1 MTEKIY
7 DKDPHILKFD
17 AVVLSCEKMDSHY
30 GVVLDRTAFFPEE
43 GGQGCDAGTLDGQP
57 VLHVSIDKENTL
69 THLLA
74 SPLPV
79 GARVSGE
86 VDWARRFD
94 YMQQHTGEHI
104 LSGLVH
110 SHFGFD
116 NVGFH
121 LGAEITTLDFNG
133 VLTPEQLLQMET
145 LANEA
150 VFADLPVKT
159 SFPSPDELATLSY
172 RSKIALTGPVRIVEI
187 PGIDLCA
194 CCAPHVDRT
203 GQIGM
208 IKVVDMQSHRGGV
221 RLTLLCGSR
230 ALARCQAQ
238 QDCLSALSALLSAK
252 PECITEAVLR
262 LKEESNSRKERIND
276 LQAKLLSLRL
286 SSLPTDDP
294 CAPVLL
300 FEEEMDMKA
309 VRDAVNTLTAE
320 RSGYC
325 AIFVGGGDAG
335 YSFILGSSGLDC
347 NAAAAALRNELK
359 AKCGGSA
366 QMIQGSVA
374 ADRTAIRALLSHIS
388 ESSPSA

>member
-17 AVVLSCEKMDSHY
+17 AVVLSCEKIDTHY

-86 VDWARRFD
+86 VDRARRFD

-121 LGAEITTLDFNG
+121 LGTEITTLDFNG

-159 SFPSPDELATLSY
+159 SFPSPDELAALSY

-221 RLTLLCGSR
+221 RINILCGSR

-252 PECITEAVLR
+252 PDCITEAVLR
-262 LKEESNSRKERIND
+262 LKEESSSRKERIND
-276 LQAKLLSLRL
+276 LQAKLLSIRL
-286 SSLPTDDP
+286 STLPTDDP

-325 AIFVGGGDAG
+325 AIFVGGGGAG

-374 ADRTAIRALLSHIS
+374 ADMTAIRALLSHIS